1 MKKIYTLILKSIP
14 MQLNKWCVNIRSS
27 GFGSIAGGKVILN
40 CLPPIRLLFL
50 FFSLLFFGISCG
62 GFQDIEKIEKIKP
75 PPDIETSL
83 PVEKVRS
90 KAIPKKINVFKAKE
104 ARQRARD
111 YAQIK

>member
-27 GFGSIAGGKVILN
+27 GFGSIAGGKAILN
-40 CLPPIRLLFL
+40 CLPPVRLLFL

-62 GFQDIEKIEKIKP
+62 GFHDIEKIEKIKL

-83 PVEKVRS
+83 PVEKTPQPASS
-90 KAIPKKINVFKAKE
+90 KKAK
-104 ARQRARD
+104 
-111 YAQIK
+111 KKKTLK